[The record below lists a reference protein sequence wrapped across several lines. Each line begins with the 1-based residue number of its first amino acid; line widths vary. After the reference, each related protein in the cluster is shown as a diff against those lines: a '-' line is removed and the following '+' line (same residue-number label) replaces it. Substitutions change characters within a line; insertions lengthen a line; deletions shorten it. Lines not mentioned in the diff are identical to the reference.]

1 MITKIKKT
9 LRSKEFKDFFLYFIV
24 GGLATIV
31 EWAVFWILTN
41 NSNIHYLWA
50 TSLAFVFSTFANWA
64 FGRLLVFKLSNGSL
78 WREISSIYLASL
90 VGLVLNLVIMLILVQ
105 AFTIDEMPSKVAA
118 TALVFIYNYLIR
130 KLVIYKKSDG
140 QTDAEQKQKDL
151 FITEEEFSRKNS

>member
-1 MITKIKKT
+1 MITKIKRM
-9 LRSKEFKDFFLYFIV
+9 LRSKQFKDFFLYFIV

-41 NSNIHYLWA
+41 TSNIHYLWA

-105 AFTIDEMPSKVAA
+105 AFTIGEMPSKVAA
-118 TALVFIYNYLIR
+118 TALVFIYNYLVR
-130 KLVIYKKSDG
+130 KLVIYKKSDSETG
-140 QTDAEQKQKDL
+140 AEQKQKDI
-151 FITEEEFSRKNS
+151 FIAGEEFSRKNS

>member
-1 MITKIKKT
+1 MITKIKRT
-9 LRSKEFKDFFLYFIV
+9 LRSKQFKDFFLYFIV

-41 NSNIHYLWA
+41 TSNIHYLWA

-64 FGRLLVFKLSNGSL
+64 FGRLLVFKLSSGSL
-78 WREISSIYLASL
+78 WREIGSIYLASL

-105 AFTIDEMPSKVAA
+105 AFTIGEMPSKVAA

-130 KLVIYKKSDG
+130 KLVIYKKSDSE
-140 QTDAEQKQKDL
+140 TTAEQKQKDIL
-151 FITEEEFSRKNS
+151 IAGEEFNRKNS